1 MSESFTITVA
11 LQGKEREFA
20 THWQQVGYTH
30 RFTVDID
37 GVTIYF
43 EPDEEG
49 SYRAMA
55 APEQEEKAVL
65 SVDKDWLEA
74 IRQTLQEA

>member
-11 LQGKEREFA
+11 LDGKERAFNA
-20 THWQQVGYTH
+20 HWQQMGYTH

-37 GVTIYF
+37 GVTIWF

-49 SYRAMA
+49 SDRAVA

-65 SVDKDWLEA
+65 AIDKDWLEA
-74 IRQTLQEA
+74 IRQTLQET